1 MNENQKLCIEGKDC
15 FYNNLDGELYYE
27 GDVVPAYN
35 YGGGT
40 AFNGEVIKVLKPG
53 FAGLVKIKKELTN
66 GRTVIMEFDTRID
79 ESDIEEWVVEPIM
92 PDEDC
97 YIIAPEPVAWRWSY
111 AMEEIIKSN
120 MVKRG
125 NSMIDED
132 GNSFRLEE

>member
-1 MNENQKLCIEGKDC
+1 MNENIELCIEGKDC
-15 FYNNLDGELYYE
+15 FYNNLDGKLYYE
-27 GDVVPAYN
+27 GDIVPAYN

-66 GRTVIMEFDTRID
+66 GQTVIVEFDNRID
-79 ESDIEEWVVEPIM
+79 EGDIEEWVVEPIM

-111 AMEEIIKSN
+111 AMQEILKSN

-125 NSMIDED
+125 NAMIDEAGD
-132 GNSFRLEE
+132 TFRLEE